1 MIILNRTIPCVPE
14 CNTTTVQQEYRRWKQ
29 MLIQESLGEM
39 NKIRFNKRKSGS
51 RKGNFKKFLI
61 EAVDNVFSS
70 LGDSCKQAIY
80 FHLKDCYNISKHEIP
95 YRIEDFADALE
106 KIFGPGAK
114 LIEVEIMRALFAKV
128 QDFSYSPKQ
137 EDLSFTSYVE
147 TWCGFS

>member
-1 MIILNRTIPCVPE
+1 
-14 CNTTTVQQEYRRWKQ
+14 
-29 MLIQESLGEM
+29 MLIQESVSEISE
-39 NKIRFNKRKSGS
+39 IRFGKKKHGS
-51 RKGNFKKFLI
+51 RKGNFEQLLI

-80 FHLKDCYNISKHEIP
+80 FHLKDCYNINKHEIP

-114 LIEVEIMRALFAKV
+114 LIEIEIMRAFFTKV
-128 QDFSYSPKQ
+128 QDFNYSPKQ
-137 EDLSFTSYVE
+137 EDLSFTNYVK

>member
-1 MIILNRTIPCVPE
+1 MMIE
-14 CNTTTVQQEYRRWKQ
+14 
-29 MLIQESLGEM
+29 ESLSEM
-39 NKIRFNKRKSGS
+39 SEIRFGKKESAS
-51 RKGNFKKFLI
+51 RKGNFEKLLI

-80 FHLKDCYNISKHEIP
+80 FHLKDRYNISKHEIP

-106 KIFGPGAK
+106 KIFGVGAK
-114 LIEVEIMRALFAKV
+114 LIEIEIMRALFTKV

-137 EDLSFTSYVE
+137 EDLSFTNYVE

>member
-1 MIILNRTIPCVPE
+1 
-14 CNTTTVQQEYRRWKQ
+14 

-39 NKIRFNKRKSGS
+39 SEIRFGKKKSGS
-51 RKGNFKKFLI
+51 RKGNFRELLI

-80 FHLKDCYNISKHEIP
+80 FHLKDRYNISKHEIP

-106 KIFGPGAK
+106 KIFGAGAK
-114 LIEVEIMRALFAKV
+114 LIEIEIMRALFTKV
-128 QDFSYSPKQ
+128 QVFSYSPKQ
-137 EDLSFTSYVE
+137 EDLSFTNYVE

>member
-1 MIILNRTIPCVPE
+1 MMIE
-14 CNTTTVQQEYRRWKQ
+14 
-29 MLIQESLGEM
+29 ESLSEVIE
-39 NKIRFNKRKSGS
+39 IRLGKKESAS
-51 RKGNFKKFLI
+51 RKGNFEKLLI
-61 EAVDNVFSS
+61 EAVDNAFSS

-80 FHLKDCYNISKHEIP
+80 FHLKDCYNVSKHEIP

-114 LIEVEIMRALFAKV
+114 LIEIEIMRALFTKV

-137 EDLSFTSYVE
+137 EDLSFTNYVK